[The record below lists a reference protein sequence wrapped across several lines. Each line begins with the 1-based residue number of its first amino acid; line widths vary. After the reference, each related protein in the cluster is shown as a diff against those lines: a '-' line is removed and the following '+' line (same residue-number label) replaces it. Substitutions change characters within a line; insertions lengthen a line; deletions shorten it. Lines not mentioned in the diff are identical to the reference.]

1 MIFGL
6 YIFIWIGSSAILSFI
21 WSKVG
26 YQDLIDNLPTYKSTI
41 ALTLSNALT
50 YLFGGYI
57 VSFFLRLSKIKASD
71 FKAKYL
77 YFYIFP
83 VTNILPL
90 IICASTKAFW
100 EESNGDLLYQN
111 IIICITFIIVAI
123 IDFATIFVVDSIR
136 KTDDKNAE
144 REGLRHIK
152 HDIKNIHLT
161 VKELILSGNN
171 EQALDI
177 LNQSNDELTEIDGL
191 RLCGNDI
198 INTVFYIKSKEAKAE
213 NIELNVE
220 VDIQNNVKIKNID
233 LARILLNLCD
243 NAINAT
249 KECNKKEIYFS
260 ITASDK
266 IIKIDTKNPFINRK
280 KVIQEGHG
288 NGTKII
294 KEIAEKHG
302 GDYKASS
309 ENGIYTTHTTLRNI
323 EANI

>member
-1 MIFGL
+1 M
-6 YIFIWIGSSAILSFI
+6 
-21 WSKVG
+21 
-26 YQDLIDNLPTYKSTI
+26 
-41 ALTLSNALT
+41 
-50 YLFGGYI
+50 
-57 VSFFLRLSKIKASD
+57 
-71 FKAKYL
+71 
-77 YFYIFP
+77 
-83 VTNILPL
+83 
-90 IICASTKAFW
+90 
-100 EESNGDLLYQN
+100 
-111 IIICITFIIVAI
+111 
-123 IDFATIFVVDSIR
+123 
-136 KTDDKNAE
+136 
-144 REGLRHIK
+144 
-152 HDIKNIHLT
+152 
-161 VKELILSGNN
+161 SGNN

-177 LNQSNDELTEIDGL
+177 LNQSNDELTEVDGL

-260 ITASDK
+260 ITA
-266 IIKIDTKNPFINRK
+266 TPFINRK

-302 GDYKASS
+302 GNYKASS

-323 EANI
+323 EAHI